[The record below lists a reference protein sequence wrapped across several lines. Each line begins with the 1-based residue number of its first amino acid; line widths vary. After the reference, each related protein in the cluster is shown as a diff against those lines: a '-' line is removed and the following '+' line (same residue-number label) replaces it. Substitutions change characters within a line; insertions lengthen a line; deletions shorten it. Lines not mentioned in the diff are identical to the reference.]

1 MGLVKFKTKLLKLSP
16 TLNAKIYF
24 FCVEEIKQT
33 IYALIRN
40 SVHYFQPLDFF
51 KKSKTTYQLI
61 YIDTNLFK

>member
-51 KKSKTTYQLI
+51 
-61 YIDTNLFK
+61 